1 MTDPFAGPAVLPST
15 FPTVASFRGRLVLI
29 KPLKQETVPNNLG
42 APGSTQERVT
52 ADITVVDGLGPVPQM
67 KGNPPTPTGQMFDG
81 PEYRGVYVQSE
92 VIVKQLAEALAARTS
107 VLAWI
112 DTRNPGTNPGKG
124 NAWGLIDATQN
135 PDAVNTARQ
144 FLATQM
150 VGAASAPA
158 AQPAYAAAQNQASAP
173 AHSYS
178 PQGVAV
184 SHAHNVPAQP
194 PTYAAGT
201 PAQPTPVGPA
211 TNLTTE
217 LAHEQLRQSVPQS
230 VPQNVPN
237 QAPPAAQ
244 PLPQPGSAPAG
255 VNPFA

>member
-1 MTDPFAGPAVLPST
+1 MTDPFAGPAAIPSS

-29 KPLKQETVPNNLG
+29 KPLSQQTVPNNLG
-42 APGSTQERVT
+42 APGATQERVT

-92 VIVKQLAEALAARTS
+92 VIVKQLADALAARTS

-112 DTRNPGTNPGKG
+112 DTRNPGTQPMKG
-124 NAWGLIDATQN
+124 NPWGLIDATQN
-135 PDAVNTARQ
+135 PDAVQTARN

-150 VGAASAPA
+150 VGAAAAPA
-158 AQPAYAAAQNQASAP
+158 AQPVYAAAQNQAPVYAQQAPVQSPPPYAP
-173 AHSYS
+173 AATQPVPSQT
-178 PQGVAV
+178 PPVA
-184 SHAHNVPAQP
+184 A
-194 PTYAAGT
+194 
-201 PAQPTPVGPA
+201 
-211 TNLTTE
+211 
-217 LAHEQLRQSVPQS
+217 
-230 VPQNVPN
+230 
-237 QAPPAAQ
+237 

>member
-1 MTDPFAGPAVLPST
+1 MTDPFAGPAAIPSS

-29 KPLKQETVPNNLG
+29 KPLSQQTVPNNLG
-42 APGSTQERVT
+42 APGATQERVT

-92 VIVKQLAEALAARTS
+92 VIVKQLADALAARTS

-112 DTRNPGTNPGKG
+112 DTRNPGTQPMKG
-124 NAWGLIDATQN
+124 NPWGLIDATQS

-150 VGAASAPA
+150 VGAAAAPA
-158 AQPAYAAAQNQASAP
+158 AQPAYAAQNTAPVYAQQVP
-173 AHSYS
+173 VQGPPQVYS
-178 PQGVAV
+178 PQG
-184 SHAHNVPAQP
+184 HAQAAYAPAAAQPVPAQASP
-194 PTYAAGT
+194 VAA
-201 PAQPTPVGPA
+201 
-211 TNLTTE
+211 
-217 LAHEQLRQSVPQS
+217 
-230 VPQNVPN
+230 
-237 QAPPAAQ
+237 

>member
-1 MTDPFAGPAVLPST
+1 MTDPFAGPAILPST

-92 VIVKQLAEALAARTS
+92 VIVKQLADALAARTS

-112 DTRNPGTNPGKG
+112 DTRNPGTQPMKG
-124 NAWGLIDATQN
+124 NPWGLIDATQN

-158 AQPAYAAAQNQASAP
+158 AQNQAPVYAQQTPAGYPAAAATITPQAAQ
-173 AHSYS
+173 Y
-178 PQGVAV
+178 
-184 SHAHNVPAQP
+184 VPAQP
-194 PTYAAGT
+194 ATYAAAT
-201 PAQPTPVGPA
+201 PAQAAPVGPA
-211 TNLTTE
+211 TNLATE
-217 LAHEQLRQSVPQS
+217 LAHEQLRQSVPQ
-230 VPQNVPN
+230 NVPY

>member
-1 MTDPFAGPAVLPST
+1 MTDPFAGPAAIPSS

-42 APGSTQERVT
+42 KPGETQERIT

-92 VIVKQLAEALAARTS
+92 RIVQQLADALAARTS

-112 DTRNPGTNPGKG
+112 DTRNPGTNPMKG
-124 NAWGLIDATQN
+124 NPWGLIDATQN
-135 PDAVNTARQ
+135 PDAVSTARQ

-158 AQPAYAAAQNQASAP
+158 AAQNQAP
-173 AHSYS
+173 VY
-178 PQGVAV
+178 
-184 SHAHNVPAQP
+184 AQQ
-194 PTYAAGT
+194 T
-201 PAQPTPVGPA
+201 PAGYPAAAATITPQYA
-211 TNLTTE
+211 
-217 LAHEQLRQSVPQS
+217 
-230 VPQNVPN
+230 QNVPV

-244 PLPQPGSAPAG
+244 PQPGPAPVG

>member
-1 MTDPFAGPAVLPST
+1 MTDPFAAPAAIPSS

-67 KGNPPTPTGQMFDG
+67 KGNPPTPTGQMFEG

-92 VIVKQLAEALAARTS
+92 VIVKQLAEALAGRTS
-107 VLAWI
+107 VLAWV
-112 DTRNPGTNPGKG
+112 DTRNPGTQPMKG
-124 NAWGLIDATQN
+124 NPWGLIDATTN
-135 PDAVNTARQ
+135 PDAVQTARN

-158 AQPAYAAAQNQASAP
+158 AQPAYAAAQNQAPAYAP
-173 AHSYS
+173 Q
-178 PQGVAV
+178 P
-184 SHAHNVPAQP
+184 VPAQ
-194 PTYAAGT
+194 
-201 PAQPTPVGPA
+201 V
-211 TNLTTE
+211 
-217 LAHEQLRQSVPQS
+217 
-230 VPQNVPN
+230 
-237 QAPPAAQ
+237 PPAAK

>member
-1 MTDPFAGPAVLPST
+1 MTDPFAGPAVIPST

-92 VIVKQLAEALAARTS
+92 VIVKQLADALAARTS

-112 DTRNPGTNPGKG
+112 DTRKPGTNPMKG
-124 NAWGLIDATQN
+124 NPWGLIDATQN

-150 VGAASAPA
+150 VGAAAAPA
-158 AQPAYAAAQNQASAP
+158 AQPAYAAAQNQAPAYAQQAP
-173 AHSYS
+173 AQYAG
-178 PQGVAV
+178 PTTINPAQVNPGYAP
-184 SHAHNVPAQP
+184 AATQPVPA
-194 PTYAAGT
+194 
-201 PAQPTPVGPA
+201 
-211 TNLTTE
+211 
-217 LAHEQLRQSVPQS
+217 
-230 VPQNVPN
+230 

-244 PLPQPGSAPAG
+244 PQPGPAPAG

>member
-1 MTDPFAGPAVLPST
+1 MTDPFAGPAVIPSS
-15 FPTVASFRGRLVLI
+15 FPKISSFRGRLVLV
-29 KPLKQETVPNNLG
+29 KPLSQKTVPNNLG
-42 APGSTQERVT
+42 KPGDTQEQVT

-67 KGNPPTPTGQMFDG
+67 AGNPPTPTGQMLEG
-81 PEYRGVYVQSE
+81 PEYRGVYIQSE
-92 VIVKQLAEALAARTS
+92 VIVKQLADALAARTQ

-112 DTRNPGTNPGKG
+112 DTRTPGTAPGKG

-135 PDAVNTARQ
+135 PEAVQTARN

-158 AQPAYAAAQNQASAP
+158 AQPAYAVAQNTAP
-173 AHSYS
+173 APAQSYS

-184 SHAHNVPAQP
+184 SPQ
-194 PTYAAGT
+194 Y
-201 PAQPTPVGPA
+201 
-211 TNLTTE
+211 
-217 LAHEQLRQSVPQS
+217 VPQP
-230 VPQNVPN
+230 VPV

-244 PLPQPGSAPAG
+244 PQPGPAPAG